1 MGLAKIFTNE
11 GNFIGNV
18 ELDIVMNES
27 ASASSRVTRNPV
39 ENGADINDHIIVEP
53 MTFSVTGVV
62 SNASSGVLDIADTAA
77 QLFKNRTNS
86 QAAWDDLLKLQTDR
100 IPFTLI
106 QGLRSYDNVV
116 ITSLNESQDAGTSN
130 ALIFTATLTELI
142 LVDTISTT
150 GALFD
155 DRNTSDQASPST
167 NGGLKGLGG
176 R

>member
-18 ELDIVMNES
+18 ELDIIVNEG
-27 ASASSRVTRNPV
+27 ASATARVTKNPV
-39 ENGADINDHIIVEP
+39 ENGADINDHIIIDP
-53 MTFSVTGVV
+53 MTFTVTGVV
-62 SNASSGVLDIADTAA
+62 SNAASGFFDIADSAA
-77 QLFKNRTNS
+77 QLFRNRTNS
-86 QAAWDDLLKLQTDR
+86 QAAWDDLLKLQADR

-116 ITSLNESQDAGTSN
+116 ITSLTENQDATTSN
-130 ALIFTATLTELI
+130 ALMFTATLTELI

-155 DRNTSDQASPST
+155 DSNVSDQASPAN

-176 R
+176 F